1 MRSEPASSTPRT
13 GLRRSV
19 AIGNGS
25 FGSVSPVRRA
35 IGFTPMETRR
45 SVIVEMSMLADEL
58 GFHAVQI
65 PEAANSGAEPAG

>member
-1 MRSEPASSTPRT
+1 M
-13 GLRRSV
+13 
-19 AIGNGS
+19 
-25 FGSVSPVRRA
+25 SPVRRA

-65 PEAANSGAEPAG
+65 PEAANSGVEPAG